1 MATEMK
7 PGEQYFNDSLSNH
20 FGHEVEIYQYSDA
33 YTGKVADYRL
43 HCNEPECEDP
53 VGIAAEFISESL
65 TMQEALELGL
75 MPIKPE

>member
-7 PGEQYFNDSLSNH
+7 PGEQWFNDSLSNH
-20 FGHEVEIYQYSDA
+20 FGHDVEIYQYSDG
-33 YTGKVADYRL
+33 YTGKVADYQL
-43 HCNEPECEDP
+43 HCKNPECESP
-53 VGIAAEFISESL
+53 VGIAVEFISDSL